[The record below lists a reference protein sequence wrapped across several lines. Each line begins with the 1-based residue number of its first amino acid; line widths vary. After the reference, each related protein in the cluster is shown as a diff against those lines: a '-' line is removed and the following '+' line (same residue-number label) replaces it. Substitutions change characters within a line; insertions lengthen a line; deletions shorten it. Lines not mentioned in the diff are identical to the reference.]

1 MVPSPLPQNQH
12 IGHLSNGAA
21 HPIPAQNGTSSTNE
35 GTSIMVT
42 PAVNGASQAGRA
54 GDKPSG
60 SIEESKIKAKAV
72 MAASGISTASIQ
84 NGKSLPDGPA
94 GPSDSESMAN
104 GTVHSRKRSRSG
116 TRLPQT
122 SPRLSMPARTKE
134 DADKVLLEQYV
145 NRDLVHSAAMIV
157 DKFEQN
163 RLIRSKVEETDYY
176 KNLDRSNP
184 AAIYGR
190 GYAGYGNGDTA
201 AQARGSKI
209 LYPAHKRRL
218 GGRKT
223 KELRI
228 PRKERETQAEQ
239 IDELAPIR
247 LDIEWDKIR
256 LRDTF
261 TWNIHDRTV
270 PVDLFAEQLVEDFKL
285 PLEQYGHLVTQV
297 RLSLEEQIRDF
308 HPQIFIDEEALD
320 PHLPYSAYKNDEMRI
335 TIKLNITIGQHT
347 LMDQFEWELNNPMN
361 SAEDFARQM
370 THDLQLS
377 GEFTTAI
384 AHSIREQCQL
394 FTKSLYVIGHPFDG
408 RPIEDQELKASFLP
422 SPIPATFRPYQAAK
436 DYSPYLYELNE
447 AELEKTELSM
457 SREERRQKRSVNRR
471 GGPALPDVKD
481 RRRTIRTLVVS
492 SVLPGAA
499 ETLEDSRIFKRTVTA
514 SGKARR
520 PGLQKDGLDDS
531 DESDSE
537 DSSPDSPAVSSHLL
551 VGTARTRGMRGAA
564 TAAQAAMRATQ
575 GRSVTPDTAS
585 LHHHE
590 TRTSGRRGKEFLRDD
605 SVDESPPSYVVKLR
619 IAPKKLRQ
627 LQRGELDISKSND
640 SLQPG
645 NRTSSRRSASA
656 TPGMGSM
663 LSRQTE
669 QSRSMGPPST
679 PNTHQPRSEPTPS
692 QQQPDTPTVPPTSTT
707 TTDTPATNLGR
718 VDALGPPGPDFPFVS
733 TLISP
738 RDTLLFSVPTQ
749 LTDLPHLAPTANI
762 PNLCPLRPPSNLPT
776 RPLRRHNALHSSLY
790 ALRPPNH
797 PAP

>member
-1 MVPSPLPQNQH
+1 M
-12 IGHLSNGAA
+12 
-21 HPIPAQNGTSSTNE
+21 
-35 GTSIMVT
+35 
-42 PAVNGASQAGRA
+42 
-54 GDKPSG
+54 
-60 SIEESKIKAKAV
+60 
-72 MAASGISTASIQ
+72 
-84 NGKSLPDGPA
+84 
-94 GPSDSESMAN
+94 
-104 GTVHSRKRSRSG
+104 
-116 TRLPQT
+116 
-122 SPRLSMPARTKE
+122 
-134 DADKVLLEQYV
+134 
-145 NRDLVHSAAMIV
+145 
-157 DKFEQN
+157 
-163 RLIRSKVEETDYY
+163 
-176 KNLDRSNP
+176 
-184 AAIYGR
+184 
-190 GYAGYGNGDTA
+190 
-201 AQARGSKI
+201 
-209 LYPAHKRRL
+209 
-218 GGRKT
+218 
-223 KELRI
+223 
-228 PRKERETQAEQ
+228 
-239 IDELAPIR
+239 PIR
-247 LDIEWDKIR
+247 LDIEWEKIR

-270 PVDLFAEQLVEDFKL
+270 PVELFAEQLVEDFKL
-285 PLEQYGHLVTQV
+285 PLEQCGPLVIQV
-297 RLSLEEQIRDF
+297 RASLEEQIRDF

-347 LMDQFEWELNNPMN
+347 LVDQFEWELNNPLN
-361 SAEDFARQM
+361 SAEEFARQM

-537 DSSPDSPAVSSHLL
+537 DSSPDSPAIQSHLL
-551 VGTARTRGMRGAA
+551 AGTARTRGMRGAA

-590 TRTSGRRGKEFLRDD
+590 TRTSGRRGKEFLRDE
-605 SVDESPPSYVVKLR
+605 SVDESPPTYIVKLR
-619 IAPKKLRQ
+619 ISPKKLRQ
-627 LQRGELDISKSND
+627 LQRSELDLSKNSD

-656 TPGMGSM
+656 TPGMGNM
-663 LSRQTE
+663 LSRPTDP
-669 QSRSMGPPST
+669 SGSMGPPPAT
-679 PNTHQPRSEPTPS
+679 PNSHQPRPEPPPSHQPSETS
-692 QQQPDTPTVPPTSTT
+692 IVAPPTASTT
-707 TTDTPATNLGR
+707 TETPNTNLGR
-718 VDALGPPGPDFPFVS
+718 VDALGPPAPEFPFVS
-733 TLISP
+733 HPPSSAFI
-738 RDTLLFSVPTQ
+738 V
-749 LTDLPHLAPTANI
+749 APVV
-762 PNLCPLRPPSNLPT
+762 RPP
-776 RPLRRHNALHSSLY
+776 
-790 ALRPPNH
+790 H
-797 PAP
+797 PRGRFYLLVHQ